1 MKKAVLNKDKIL
13 IGFEEVREL
22 KKGDIDGGD
31 GDLNIDRG
39 YKWTGKTFQAI
50 GSGYGKPK
58 SLPKGVTMEYAIYLL
73 MKSAVE
79 GKEPPDECA
88 QWVKWFENNLKKRQE
103 EELKKGRRN

>member
-39 YKWTGKTFQAI
+39 YKWTGKTFQNI
-50 GSGYGKPK
+50 FQIK
-58 SLPKGVTMEYAIYLL
+58 
-73 MKSAVE
+73 
-79 GKEPPDECA
+79 
-88 QWVKWFENNLKKRQE
+88 
-103 EELKKGRRN
+103 